1 MFLSVL
7 FHSKLIKKY
16 YIPCYCS
23 RRNLSWGRSCG
34 GLRTCLQAW
43 AQAKPTTKWPLTLF
57 EIQVRVGPCLPSP
70 PCTGTQTEV
79 LRSNINT
86 CNSAYCI
93 QMQLIIIHVFLL
105 PIWYQRVEYLPDPER
120 KLVPSASLSAV
131 PSLSASP
138 SMGELKA
145 AQPSPHLS
153 PLQSTQQLS
162 HTAHKP
168 KWVSEWNKVIKI
180 PLQFIYLHLW
190 TFHVYTLQPEEDAPP
205 RPPLPHLY
213 SPDEHPPAVPPL
225 PKETS
230 VIRHTSVRGLKR
242 QSDERK
248 RDREIGQYPNGDQK
262 VCAIQWYSKFSSE
275 YMVKCQYSSEF
286 YFPGTLG
293 WDTSIPEWAWTGGSW
308 WLEPG

>member
-1 MFLSVL
+1 MLL
-7 FHSKLIKKY
+7 CSK
-16 YIPCYCS
+16 
-23 RRNLSWGRSCG
+23 RNLSWGRSCG
-34 GLRTCLQAW
+34 GSRTCLQAW
-43 AQAKPTTKWPLTLF
+43 APAKPTTKWPLTLCG
-57 EIQVRVGPCLPSP
+57 IQVRAGPCLPSP
-70 PCTGTQTEV
+70 PCIGTQTEV
-79 LRSNINT
+79 LSSNIIT
-86 CNSAYCI
+86 HNSAYCI
-93 QMQLIIIHVFLL
+93 QTLLIIIHYIFS
-105 PIWYQRVEYLPDPER
+105 IRYRWVEYLPDPER

-153 PLQSTQQLS
+153 PVQSTQQPLQLS

-168 KWVSEWNKVIKI
+168 KWVREWNKVIKI
-180 PLQFIYLHLW
+180 LLQSIYLYLW
-190 TFHVYTLQPEEDAPP
+190 TFHVCTMQPEEDAPP

-248 RDREIGQYPNGDQK
+248 RDREIGQYTNGDQK
-262 VCAIQWYSKFSSE
+262 VCATH
-275 YMVKCQYSSEF
+275 C
-286 YFPGTLG
+286 
-293 WDTSIPEWAWTGGSW
+293 
-308 WLEPG
+308 